1 MNKRTVGSDNE
12 ERALLYLQKQGY
24 VPLMQNYRCFCG
36 EVDIVAKESGD
47 LVFAEV
53 KYRRTQEYGLPEQAV
68 DARKQAK
75 IRRVAM
81 CYLKENR
88 LPTDTDI
95 RFDVVAMDERE
106 IRLYRNAF

>member
-12 ERALLYLQKQGY
+12 ERAMAFLQQRGY
-24 VPLMQNYRCFCG
+24 VPLMRNYSCFCG
-36 EVDIVAKESGD
+36 EIDIVAEEAGS

-81 CYLKENR
+81 CYLKEHK
-88 LPTDTDI
+88 LPTDTNL

-106 IRLYRNAF
+106 IRLYKNAF

>member
-12 ERALLYLQKQGY
+12 KRALTFLQEQGY
-24 VPLMQNYRCFCG
+24 VPLRQNYSCFCG
-36 EVDIVAKESGD
+36 EIDIVAEDDGD

-53 KYRRTQEYGLPEQAV
+53 KYRRTPEYGLPEQAV

-81 CYLKENR
+81 CYLKEHK